1 VDMNDLNFAHL
12 NADLISQIQQLEKQL
27 RQETH
32 RDIVLLAYEKEGE
45 RHVPHP

>member
-1 VDMNDLNFAHL
+1 MNDLNFAHL
-12 NADLISQIQQLEKQL
+12 NADLISQIQQLEQRL

-45 RHVPHP
+45 RQTPHP